1 MNKEEL
7 QKRILRNTVRLQ
19 SDGKTIGSG
28 ILYVPEEGGCAYVL
42 TVAHV
47 FNKNKYPVK
56 IQCYPDGGDDGTYTS
71 DVEKQMVH
79 LHDDYTEKK
88 DKTCVQYCDAA
99 VVEIPKKS
107 WMADRVCVYYGMPQ
121 DHLRVLGYGYSGESE
136 EEDIRADNVAI
147 EDTEIRDV
155 LSDCHRMRVHL
166 KGNFSMNHAD
176 REGEIGGLSGT
187 ILAVQ
192 GQPEIVMVGAICN
205 TNVQNALFAIVNV
218 IDMTA
223 FCEIFAKLGVPFER
237 YEIELEESEVRKWKS
252 IRISA
257 DRHFVCRNAEMSA
270 IQKHLHQDKLVVL
283 YGIGG
288 IGKTELARY
297 YAARHG
303 AEYTC
308 VQEVSCTASIL
319 EGIAKQVKISG
330 FSRKKTAVGYESN
343 EAYGQRKLNWIL
355 EQPSQVLFIF
365 DDVSPEDPAWSQIAL
380 MNQDKIVTSRW
391 SREAWNCQVEEIAAL
406 KNVKQQQYLFEQYL
420 ERSLEEQEI
429 PVFENIAAIVGGHTL
444 TLQLIALQCNAADT
458 TLEEILEVLEN
469 QGIYTEDENGF
480 SYGNT
485 QEERNMYGH
494 IRSIWNFSTL
504 NEEEGR
510 LMQGLCLLPER
521 GITRTEYQTWMHLD
535 NLKVINAL
543 QRRGWIQAYHQQGKT
558 WFYLHT
564 VISEVVYW
572 ELYRKAS
579 ADLEELQWTVFR
591 EMKDRSKVFLER
603 LRYISY
609 GEYMG
614 MRLPCS
620 LSTVCFL
627 LGLSMEEENL
637 RELTKAMNILQRVES
652 YLERLDALETMEA
665 ADCYNNIAVVY
676 QTGNDLQMAHDYF
689 KKASVIYQRYRDQFP
704 EKYGFVLHN
713 MARIHLSWKD
723 YNEALT
729 LENQAER
736 WIRKGNLYRLGNIYD
751 VKADFYAY
759 KWRKAYEDWQK
770 NLTNEELKNQVYDYL
785 MYEWE
790 HWDKAVRMKEAY
802 CPDQKNEIMLS
813 KANRACSGA
822 FIGKYTEAKKDIQ
835 EVFEFYQKTTQE
847 NSIELG
853 NTYSR
858 MCLIYEKCGEYKL
871 SCEYGEKSVHI
882 LEKYGEMC
890 SSDLEYAKSN
900 LLIAQEKKLECM
912 A

>member
-7 QKRILRNTVRLQ
+7 QKRILQNTVRLQ

-28 ILYVPEEGGCAYVL
+28 ILYVPEEGEYAYVL
-42 TVAHV
+42 TAAHV

-56 IQCYPDGGDDGTYTS
+56 IQCYPDGVDDGTYTS
-71 DVEKQMVH
+71 DVEKQAVH
-79 LHDDYTEKK
+79 LHDDYEEKK

-99 VVEIPKKS
+99 VVAIPKKS
-107 WMADRVCVYYGMPQ
+107 WMDNRACVYYGMPR
-121 DHLRVLGYGYSGESE
+121 DYLPVLGYGYSGESH
-136 EEDIRADNVAI
+136 EEDIRADSVAI
-147 EDTEIRDV
+147 ENTEIRDV
-155 LSDCHRMRVHL
+155 LSDCHRMRLHL
-166 KGNFSMNHAD
+166 KGYFSLNHAD
-176 REGEIGGLSGT
+176 RVEEIGGLSGT

-192 GQPEIVMVGAICN
+192 GQSEIVIVGAICN
-205 TNVQNALFAIVNV
+205 TSVQNALFAIVNV

-223 FCEIFAKLGVPFER
+223 FCEIFAKLGVSFKR
-237 YEIELEESEVRKWKS
+237 YEIELEESEVREWKS
-252 IRISA
+252 LRICA
-257 DRHFVCRNAEMSA
+257 DRHFVCRNAEMST
-270 IQKHLHQDKLVVL
+270 IQKHLQQDKLVVL

-297 YAARHG
+297 YAARHS

-319 EGIAKQVKISG
+319 EGIGEQVKISG
-330 FSRKKTAVGYESN
+330 FSRKKTVAGYESN

-355 EQPSQVLFIF
+355 EQSSQVLFIF
-365 DDVSPEDPAWSQIAL
+365 DDVSPKDPAWSQIAL

-391 SREAWNCQVEEIAAL
+391 SREAWNCQVEEIVAL
-406 KNVKQQQYLFEQYL
+406 EDIKEQQCLFEQYL

-429 PVFENIAAIVGGHTL
+429 SVFENIAAIVDGHTL
-444 TLQLIALQCNAADT
+444 TLQLIALQCNAADA
-458 TLEEILEVLEN
+458 TLEEILGVLEN
-469 QGIYTEDENGF
+469 QGIYIEDENEF

-494 IRSIWNFSTL
+494 IRAIWNFSTL
-504 NEEEGR
+504 NEEEER

-558 WFYLHT
+558 WIYLHM

-572 ELYRKAS
+572 ELYRKAP
-579 ADLEELQWTVFR
+579 ADLERLQRSVFC
-591 EMKDRSKVFLER
+591 EMRDRSKVFLER

-620 LSTVCFL
+620 LSTVFFL
-627 LGLSMEEENL
+627 SGLSMEEENL
-637 RELTKAMNILQRVES
+637 RELTKAMNILQRAES

-676 QTGNDLQMAHDYF
+676 QTGNDLQLAHEYF
-689 KKASVIYQRYRDQFP
+689 EKASVIYQRYQEKFP

-723 YNEALT
+723 YNEVLR
-729 LENQAER
+729 LENEAEQ
-736 WIRKGNLYRLGNIYD
+736 WIRKGNPYRLGNIYD
-751 VKADFYAY
+751 VKANLYAY
-759 KWRKAYEDWQK
+759 KWKKAYEDWKK
-770 NLTNEELKNQVYDYL
+770 NSTNKELESQVYEYL
-785 MYEWE
+785 MCEWK
-790 HWDKAVRMKEAY
+790 HWDKAVRMKEDY

-813 KANRACSGA
+813 KAYRACSGA

-835 EVFEFYQKTTQE
+835 EVLEFYQKTTQE

-853 NTYSR
+853 NTYSK

-871 SCEYGEKSVHI
+871 SCEYGDKAVHI
-882 LEKYGEMC
+882 LKKYGEMC
-890 SSDLEYAKSN
+890 SSDLECAESN
-900 LLIAQEKKLECM
+900 LLLAQEKMLDCM
-912 A
+912 E